1 MKRTLIFVVLLFL
14 LVGAVSASDDIIND
28 TGEALSVNDTTTDSM
43 PLADDGTT
51 PDDSTDVVG
60 NATGEDA
67 STPAE
72 NPTVTT
78 SAVSGTQG
86 KFIILKAIVK
96 NSTGPVSGVT
106 VTFSLN
112 GNTYTAVSDANG
124 IASVSVKCPASAVL
138 KTTTKKT
145 STRMTKTTYY
155 SKTYSAS
162 ASINGSSST
171 FKVTSKKA
179 NLVKKYKVVKK
190 TRTITAPVKKG
201 TKIFKRG
208 SYALVTSRASGNGIY
223 AFAAAM
229 AKSGQSGT
237 IKFLASLHYKQNGKW
252 HWTKWLKIPKN
263 RMYQSQYPSYIKVNK
278 IKAKYTQVSY
288 KRIY

>member
-1 MKRTLIFVVLLFL
+1 M
-14 LVGAVSASDDIIND
+14 
-28 TGEALSVNDTTTDSM
+28 
-43 PLADDGTT
+43 
-51 PDDSTDVVG
+51 
-60 NATGEDA
+60 
-67 STPAE
+67 
-72 NPTVTT
+72 
-78 SAVSGTQG
+78 
-86 KFIILKAIVK
+86 K
-96 NSTGPVSGVT
+96 NSTSPVSGVT

-145 STRMTKTTYY
+145 STRLTKTTYY

-162 ASINGSSST
+162 ASINGSSSS

-208 SYALVTSRASGNGIY
+208 SYALVTSRASGNGFY

-229 AKSGQSGT
+229 AKNGQSGT
-237 IKFLASLHYKQNGKW
+237 IKFLATLHYKQNGKW

-263 RMYQSQYPSYIKVNK
+263 RMYQSQYPSYIKVDK

-288 KRIY
+288 KRI